1 VNGASLAKSI
11 DNLYRRAVEH
21 PGDIDEPVLIEWV
34 ESVAESAYAE
44 RETAKVIRRT
54 VRTARK
60 LARYWAKGS
69 PGNLP
74 DWRNGIDEAL
84 GGQGWVAQLDALMLG
99 LEHRPDPALFDL
111 VKERHRMVHFT
122 EWMEGVS
129 YGEWLRSR

>member
-1 VNGASLAKSI
+1 MNGASLAKSI

-60 LARYWAKGS
+60 LARY
-69 PGNLP
+69 
-74 DWRNGIDEAL
+74 
-84 GGQGWVAQLDALMLG
+84 
-99 LEHRPDPALFDL
+99 
-111 VKERHRMVHFT
+111 
-122 EWMEGVS
+122 
-129 YGEWLRSR
+129 